1 MSTAATYRAVMLTRK
16 GGPEVLQVVELPIEQ
31 PGPGQL
37 RVRVRAAGV
46 GATDLTMLAGNYMF
60 APKIPFVPGY
70 EVAGVVDAIGGGATG
85 FDLGQRVAA
94 LTVYGGFAE
103 LLVREAEHFLPVPIG
118 VSDRDAAAV
127 ILNYVTAW
135 QMIHRVA
142 KVRAGQTA
150 LVTGA
155 AGGVG
160 TAALQLLRLAGV
172 KTYGA
177 ASARKHALLRSLG
190 ATPIDYRTGPLDR
203 LTRALEPK
211 GVDYVFD
218 AVGGANIGPCI
229 GALRRG
235 GMVVGFGFMGAAGA
249 LSTLATFGN
258 LFIGARLRG
267 RRGSFYG
274 ITALY
279 RRDPKPLRE
288 DLPKI
293 FALLAEKKIDP
304 LVTHTF
310 GLLEA
315 RQALELLATGSVE
328 GKIVLLGS

>member
-1 MSTAATYRAVMLTRK
+1 MLTKK
-16 GGPEVLQVVELPIEQ
+16 GGPEVLQIVELPMEN
-31 PGPGQL
+31 PRAGQL
-37 RVRVRAAGV
+37 RVRVKAAGV
-46 GATDLTMLAGNYMF
+46 GATDLIMLGGRYPF
-60 APKIPFVPGY
+60 APEIPFVPGY
-70 EVAGVVDAIGGGATG
+70 ETVGVIDAVGPDVTG
-85 FDLGQRVAA
+85 FVLGQRVAA

-103 LLVREAEHFLPVPIG
+103 FLIREAEHFLPVPDA

-142 KVRAGQTA
+142 KVQRGHTA

-160 TAALQLLRLAGV
+160 TATLQLLRLAGV

-177 ASARKHALLRSLG
+177 ASTSKFDILRSLG
-190 ATPIDYRTGPLDR
+190 ATPIDYRSGRLDR
-203 LTRALEPK
+203 LTRAFEPK

-235 GMVVGFGFMGAAGA
+235 GVVIGFGFMGAPGI
-249 LSTLATFGN
+249 LSKLAMFAN
-258 LFIGARLRG
+258 LLIGARLRG
-267 RRGSFYG
+267 RRGNFYG
-274 ITALY
+274 ISALY
-279 RRDPKPLRE
+279 KKDPKPLRE

-293 FALLAEKKIDP
+293 FSLLEEKKIDP
-304 LVTHTF
+304 LITRSF
-310 GLLEA
+310 ELLEA
-315 RQALELLATGSVE
+315 KRAVELLAGGSVE
-328 GKIVLLGS
+328 GKIVLIG